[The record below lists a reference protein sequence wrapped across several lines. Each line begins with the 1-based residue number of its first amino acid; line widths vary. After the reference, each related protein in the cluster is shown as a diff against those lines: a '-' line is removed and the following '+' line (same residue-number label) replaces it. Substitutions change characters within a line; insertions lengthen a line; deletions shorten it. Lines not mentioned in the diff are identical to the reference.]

1 MAIEKCPDCSNEISS
16 TAKTCPKC
24 GYQIGAAKSIKGC
37 GIGCGVILLIIILIA
52 VIEIFYKQMPYD
64 QNKINKEKIIDSLS
78 LGKPEVICNCL
89 SSLKFKKKRVWS
101 ADSHF
106 NLHGETKV
114 FYNCHN
120 EWNHLATKSD
130 NLSNIIIQDVNSDD
144 SSKISNVNLIAT
156 VNQPV
161 DSAIYLQYNKAVNK
175 LFIFLNL
182 EIPNG
187 LLEAISN
194 EINFRVKMKYVVVDF
209 RKIIANNGSNLVL
222 NIAPL
227 CDTIILNDSQNK
239 R

>member
-1 MAIEKCPDCSNEISS
+1 
-16 TAKTCPKC
+16 
-24 GYQIGAAKSIKGC
+24 
-37 GIGCGVILLIIILIA
+37 
-52 VIEIFYKQMPYD
+52 
-64 QNKINKEKIIDSLS
+64 
-78 LGKPEVICNCL
+78 
-89 SSLKFKKKRVWS
+89 
-101 ADSHF
+101 
-106 NLHGETKV
+106 
-114 FYNCHN
+114 
-120 EWNHLATKSD
+120 
-130 NLSNIIIQDVNSDD
+130 
-144 SSKISNVNLIAT
+144 